1 MKKDKPDPKSVKG
14 ISRRNFL
21 KGFGITTVGAAV
33 FESGQATKNLKA
45 AGLLNVS
52 DSIPIEGAK
61 MILYVNSKE
70 YSVHIK
76 PKETLAEVLREKL
89 ELTGTKTGCE
99 RGSCGACTVLI
110 DDNPVN
116 SCMFLAVD
124 AVGKRITTIEGVA
137 SDENLHILQNE
148 FIENDALQCGF
159 CTPGMIM
166 SSLAIIKK
174 NPAPDDEYIR
184 KNLSGNLCRCGTYPK
199 VFQAVIKAAKG

>member
-1 MKKDKPDPKSVKG
+1 MKKDKPDPNSVKG

-124 AVGKRITTIEGVA
+124 AVGKQITTIEGVA